1 MYRLIKDDVNK
12 KHSYTWT
19 KLNDDARYELFRK
32 EFIAEFGGEFDTK
45 GVWTEKKV
53 EVERTFLIERPDGV
67 IDEVHNFAKYCRVRE
82 LNRSAMYEVLKGKRK
97 QHKGYRIKGD

>member
-1 MYRLIKDDVNK
+1 MYKLVKDDVNK

-19 KLNDDARYELFRK
+19 KLNDDARYDLFRK

-53 EVERTFLIERPDGV
+53 EVERTFLIQTPDGM
-67 IDEVHNFAKYCRVRE
+67 IDEVHNFAKYCRDRE

>member
-1 MYRLIKDDVNK
+1 MYKLVKDDVNK

-19 KLNDDARYELFRK
+19 KLNDDSRYMQFRSD
-32 EFIAEFGGEFDTK
+32 FIREFGGEFDLK
-45 GVWTEKKV
+45 GVWSEKKV
-53 EVERTFLIERPDGV
+53 EVERTFLIQTPDGM
-67 IDEVHNFAKYCRVRE
+67 IDEVHNFAKYCRDRE

>member
-53 EVERTFLIERPDGV
+53 EVERTFLI
-67 IDEVHNFAKYCRVRE
+67 
-82 LNRSAMYEVLKGKRK
+82 
-97 QHKGYRIKGD
+97 